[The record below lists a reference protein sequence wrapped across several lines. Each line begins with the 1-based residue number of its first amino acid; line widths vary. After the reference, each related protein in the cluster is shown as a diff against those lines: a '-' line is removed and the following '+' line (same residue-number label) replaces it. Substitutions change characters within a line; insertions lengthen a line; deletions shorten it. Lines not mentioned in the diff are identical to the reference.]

1 MPSLNELVLSVD
13 AKDNSLAQEAGWSF
27 RANLPHLVFHDSV
40 QRELTRLQIAE
51 FLRTEEALDEDGY
64 PTERTL
70 WAVEKWPWD
79 DPKGW
84 FAFLHSVWHLAD
96 WGWHELDEPKEL
108 SNPLFPEAV
117 HRYHLSTAGWSGNE
131 ELVRAMEKNDML
143 WSMTWV
149 QSRRGGHYIF
159 ELGLEESARAPSKMG
174 ATVKALSQEACHV
187 Q

>member
-1 MPSLNELVLSVD
+1 MPSLSELVSSADV
-13 AKDNSLAQEAGWSF
+13 KDSPLAREEGWSF
-27 RANLPHLVFHDSV
+27 RANLSHLVLHDGV
-40 QRELTRLQIAE
+40 QRELTRYQIAE

-70 WAVEKWPWD
+70 WALEKWPWD
-79 DPKGW
+79 DAKGW
-84 FAFLHSVWHLAD
+84 FAFLRNVWHLAD

-131 ELVRAMEKNDML
+131 SLIRAMEANDML
-143 WSMTWV
+143 WATTWV

-159 ELGLEESARAPSKMG
+159 EIAHGALEQAPSELVS
-174 ATVKALSQEACHV
+174 AVKPLREEACCD